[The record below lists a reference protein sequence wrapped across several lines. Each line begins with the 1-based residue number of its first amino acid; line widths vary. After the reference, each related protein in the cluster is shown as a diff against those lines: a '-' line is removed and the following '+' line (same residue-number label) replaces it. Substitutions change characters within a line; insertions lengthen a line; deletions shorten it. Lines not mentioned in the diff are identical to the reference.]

1 MKELNF
7 SLDPMENLIDK
18 VKKILLQNPEIHN
31 FTLIGDKTIE
41 VDNSEFNFEIY
52 CRYIDSKYQD
62 DDDELEFLVND
73 VTRTRLIEKHHVEM
87 KYKTLFLSKIAHEF
101 KNPLICIV
109 ELINQLHENIIK
121 TSKNKMIQSDCDN
134 LNNSMITKS
143 LTQIKSMSNFLL
155 VLVKDLNYFSEIHI
169 GKNVKFEKN
178 DVNLRELLEFSRD
191 ITESLLKKT
200 SKQGG
205 VTVSFYK
212 SEDLPEIVVTD
223 EWRLKQVI
231 VNLLSNAVKFTY
243 FGEISFKISY
253 TKIEDK
259 PFVEFR
265 VTDTG
270 AGIKDEQIA
279 SLFEP
284 LSRGQFKNNEL
295 GSGLGL
301 SIVKEIVLKLGGKI
315 NVSSQFGQGTCFWF
329 DIPFEPANE
338 NLNIIEEISESNL
351 NNSLQSFDQS
361 KNELIETRLFNMNF
375 SLDRRNSIVKKV
387 FHCHNFSEAT
397 KSIKYGEIE
406 NFVNVNEEQSD
417 HNVLSKNKTLRPSS
431 QIIIKEEDQPK
442 PFEYSHLKNCINI
455 IVTDDEIF
463 TRQSSVRV
471 LKSIASE
478 MNININIIEA
488 QDGVETIFIFYKCIS
503 QGVRIAMI
511 VSDENMNFM
520 NGTKTYDVLSEI
532 LEKKNLNKINFN
544 LLTALDNNAF
554 DIKYRSQEDFNIVS
568 KPLTRDMARTIL
580 SERLKF

>member
-1 MKELNF
+1 MREINF
-7 SLDPMENLIDK
+7 SLVPVDNLLDK

-31 FTLIGDKTIE
+31 FTLLGDKIIE

-52 CRYIDSKYQD
+52 CRYNQSKYQD

-109 ELINQLHENIIK
+109 ELINQLHENITK
-121 TSKNKMIQSDCDN
+121 TSKNKMAFSDTDN
-134 LNNSMITKS
+134 LNNSMIGKS

-178 DVNLRELLEFSRD
+178 DVNLTELLDFSRD

-200 SKQGG
+200 NKQGG
-205 VTVSFYK
+205 VTVFFNK
-212 SEDLPEIVVTD
+212 SEDMPEKLVTD

-253 TKIEDK
+253 IKIEDK
-259 PFVEFR
+259 NFVEFR

-270 AGIKDEQIA
+270 AGIKDEQLT

-301 SIVKEIVLKLGGKI
+301 SIVKEIVIKLGGKI

-329 DIPFEPANE
+329 DIPFEPSND

-387 FHCHNFSEAT
+387 FHTHNFSEAT
-397 KSIKYGEIE
+397 KSIRYGEIE
-406 NFVNVNEEQSD
+406 HFVNEDQFEPNS
-417 HNVLSKNKTLRPSS
+417 LSKIKTLRPSS
-431 QIIIKEEDQPK
+431 QIIIKEEEQPL
-442 PFEYSHLKNCINI
+442 PYEYSHLKNCINI

-478 MNININIIEA
+478 MKININIIEA

-503 QGVRIAMI
+503 QGVRISLI

-520 NGTKTYDVLSEI
+520 NGTKTYDVLCEI

-554 DIKYRSQEDFNIVS
+554 ENKYRSQEDFNIVS
-568 KPLTRDMARTIL
+568 KPLTRDIARTIL